1 MWRGCAIIAY
11 GASSFFIYALTSCYY
26 GSVETWGW
34 TKCNALRRQMQS
46 FAWADAK
53 LCVGRCNALRWQMQC
68 FALADAKL
76 WVDGCNALREIGNVG
91 TQKSLVLFWISEKG
105 GKTHHTDC

>member
-34 TKCNALRRQMQS
+34 TKCKALHWQMQS
-46 FAWADAK
+46 FALTDAK
-53 LCVGRCNALRWQMQC
+53 LCVGRCNALR
-68 FALADAKL
+68 
-76 WVDGCNALREIGNVG
+76 EIGNVG
-91 TQKSLVLFWISEKG
+91 TEIVSPILDK
-105 GKTHHTDC
+105 